1 MAVRGIEEVAIRRL
15 AVKFSGNETTP
26 PDATANPAPTG
37 SDPAATSDLETT
49 TVTNA
54 DSATTTPNTEALL
67 NQFTTLDEVQLLDTT
82 LRDGEQMPG
91 VSLTPA
97 DKLELARELD
107 AAGVHVIEAGSAC
120 TSEGEREGIRR
131 VAAAGLDATVTSFAR
146 GVQSDVDRALDCG
159 VDGINLVVPA
169 SDKHVETKV
178 GSTREEVVETTIEL
192 VEYATDHGLWVE
204 VLGEDGSRADLEY
217 LERLLGAGLDAGAD
231 RVCYC
236 DTVGAAGPE
245 RTAEIVSR
253 LADLGPT
260 SLHTHDDLGF
270 GMTNVHAGLK
280 AGADLVHGT
289 VNGVGERAGNVALE
303 EVAIA
308 LDRCYDVDTV
318 ELQRLYR
325 LCRRVAD
332 VTGVAIP
339 PNKAVGGAN
348 AFAHESGIHTDG
360 TLKDG
365 TMYEPYAPETVGR
378 ERRLV
383 LGKHAGR
390 AGVAAALAEHGLDVD
405 EDELREVVAR
415 VKDLGDRG
423 KRVTDADLLAI
434 TEDVQGRER
443 DRHVELVDLSASSG
457 GNLPTASVRLRV
469 GDEERVASGTGS
481 GPVDAGLEAV
491 RAALSS
497 DAATGDDDASA
508 GGVSFE
514 LDSYHVAAITGGTDA
529 VVTVEVDLSRGDRSV
544 SVSAS
549 DADITRASVVAMVDA
564 LDRLLSAEAAEAGIE
579 PDAVTA
585 DD

>member
-1 MAVRGIEEVAIRRL
+1 MTR
-15 AVKFSGNETTP
+15 TP
-26 PDATANPAPTG
+26 
-37 SDPAATSDLETT
+37 L
-49 TVTNA
+49 
-54 DSATTTPNTEALL
+54 
-67 NQFTTLDEVQLLDTT
+67 TTLDEVQLLDTT

-91 VSLTPA
+91 VSLAPA
-97 DKLELARELD
+97 EKVEVARELD
-107 AAGVHVIEAGSAC
+107 AAGVHVVEAGSAC
-120 TSEGEREGIRR
+120 TSAGEREAIRR
-131 VAAAGLDATVTSFAR
+131 VASEGLDATVTSFAR
-146 GVQSDVDRALDCG
+146 GVRSDVDRALDCD

-178 GSTREEVVETTIEL
+178 DSTRDDVIETTVEL

-204 VLGEDGSRADLEY
+204 VLGEDGSRADLDY

-231 RVCYC
+231 RICYC
-236 DTVGAAGPE
+236 DTVGAADPE
-245 RTAEIVSR
+245 RTAEVVSR
-253 LADLGPT
+253 LAELGPT

-270 GMTNVHAGLK
+270 GMANVHAGLK
-280 AGADLVHGT
+280 AGADTVHGT
-289 VNGVGERAGNVALE
+289 VMGVGERAGNVALE

-308 LDRCYDVDTV
+308 LDRSYGVDTV
-318 ELQRLYR
+318 ELDRLYR
-325 LCRRVAD
+325 LCRVASE
-332 VTGVAIP
+332 VTGVALP
-339 PNKAVGGAN
+339 PNKSVCGAN

-365 TMYEPYAPETVGR
+365 TMYEPYPPETVGR

-390 AGVAAALAEHGLDVD
+390 AGVQAALAEQDVAVD
-405 EDELREVVAR
+405 DDELSEVVSR

-443 DRHVELVDLSASSG
+443 DRHVELLDLSATSG

-469 GDEERVASGTGS
+469 GDAERVASGTGA

-491 RAALSS
+491 RAALSGGDGSVS
-497 DAATGDDDASA
+497 DGGAVSGGEGGATGGAEGDGV

-514 LDSYHVAAITGGTDA
+514 LDSYHVDAITGGTDA

-544 SVSAS
+544 SVSS
-549 DADITRASVVAMVDA
+549 TDADITRASVVAMVDG
-564 LDRLLSAEAAEAGIE
+564 LDRLLSAAAEGDAEAGT
-579 PDAVTA
+579 VSFA

>member
-1 MAVRGIEEVAIRRL
+1 M
-15 AVKFSGNETTP
+15 KFADSNDHAASDAASADASDAASADADSSGLVSDGGTDRTTP
-26 PDATANPAPTG
+26 TQTTETLLNPNPLT
-37 SDPAATSDLETT
+37 DLE
-49 TVTNA
+49 
-54 DSATTTPNTEALL
+54 
-67 NQFTTLDEVQLLDTT
+67 EVQLLDTT

-97 DKLELARELD
+97 DKVDVARELD

-131 VAAAGLDATVTSFAR
+131 VAGEGLDATVTSFAR
-146 GVQSDVDRALDCG
+146 GVESDIDRALDCD
-159 VDGINLVVPA
+159 VDGVNLVVPA

-178 GSTREEVVETTIEL
+178 GSSREEVVETTVEL
-192 VEYATDHGLWVE
+192 VEYATDHDLWVE
-204 VLGEDGSRADLEY
+204 VLGEDGSRADLDY
-217 LERLLGAGLDAGAD
+217 LERLMSAGLDAGAD

-270 GMTNVHAGLK
+270 GVANVHAGLK
-280 AGADLVHGT
+280 AGADTVHGT
-289 VNGVGERAGNVALE
+289 VLGVGERAGNVALE

-318 ELQRLYR
+318 DVGRLYR
-325 LCRRVAD
+325 LCRRVSE

-339 PNKAVGGAN
+339 PNKSVCGAN

-365 TMYEPYAPETVGR
+365 TMYEPYPPETVGR

-390 AGVAAALAEHGLDVD
+390 AGVAAALADHGVDVD
-405 EDELREVVAR
+405 DDELGEVVAR
-415 VKDLGDRG
+415 VKELGDRG

-443 DRHVELVDLSASSG
+443 DRHVELVDLSATSG

-491 RAALSS
+491 RAALADESGGV
-497 DAATGDDDASA
+497 DA
-508 GGVSFE
+508 VSFE
-514 LDSYHVAAITGGTDA
+514 LDSYHVDAITGGTDA
-529 VVTVEVDLSRGDRSV
+529 VVTVAVDLSRGDRSV

-564 LDRLLSAEAAEAGIE
+564 LDRLSELGGDESEKE
-579 PDAVTA
+579 DADGASTSTPVGSA

>member
-1 MAVRGIEEVAIRRL
+1 MTDGGRPAG
-15 AVKFSGNETTP
+15 ETTG
-26 PDATANPAPTG
+26 DATATTTG
-37 SDPAATSDLETT
+37 DDTAATGDDTAATGDDTT
-49 TVTNA
+49 T
-54 DSATTTPNTEALL
+54 TTTMEDLL
-67 NQFTTLDEVQLLDTT
+67 NPLTHLEEVQLLDTT

-97 DKLELARELD
+97 DKVVLARELD
-107 AAGVHVIEAGSAC
+107 AAGIHVIEAGSAC
-120 TSEGEREGIRR
+120 TSAGEREAIRR
-131 VAAAGLDATVTSFAR
+131 VADEGLDATVTSFAR
-146 GVQSDVDRALDCG
+146 GVQADIDHALDCG
-159 VDGINLVVPA
+159 VDGVNLVVPA

-178 GSTREEVVETTIEL
+178 GSTREAVVERTVEL

-217 LERLLGAGLDAGAD
+217 LERLLGSGLDAGAD
-231 RVCYC
+231 RIAYC
-236 DTVGAAGPE
+236 DTVGAASPE

-253 LADLGPT
+253 LAELGPT

-270 GMTNVHAGLK
+270 GMANVHAGLK
-280 AGADLVHGT
+280 AGADTVHGT

-308 LDRCYDVDTV
+308 LDRSYDVDTV
-318 ELQRLYR
+318 DLERLYR
-325 LCRRVAD
+325 LCRVVAD
-332 VTGVAIP
+332 TTGVAIP
-339 PNKAVGGAN
+339 PNKAVAGAN

-365 TMYEPYAPETVGR
+365 TMYEPYPPETVGR

-390 AGVAAALAEHGLDVD
+390 AGVAAALAEHDVD
-405 EDELREVVAR
+405 IDEEELIEVVSR

-443 DRHVELVDLSASSG
+443 DRYVELVDLSATSG

-469 GDEERVASGTGS
+469 GDEERVASGTGA
-481 GPVDAGLEAV
+481 GPVDAGLQAV
-491 RAALSS
+491 RDALAS
-497 DAATGDDDASA
+497 D

-514 LDSYHVAAITGGTDA
+514 LDSYHVDAITGGTDA

-549 DADITRASVVAMVDA
+549 DADITRASVVAMVDG
-564 LDRLLSAEAAEAGIE
+564 LDRLLSAAAEDGEVE
-579 PDAVTA
+579 PDAVSPA